1 MFKRVLVANRGEI
14 AVRILRACRELGVE
28 TALICAEVDRDSLPA
43 RMADQVLLM
52 RGLAGRQAYLDI
64 PRIVE
69 AGLSAGAEAVHPG
82 YGFLSENAAFSR
94 ACAEAGLVF
103 VGPGPEAITAL
114 GDKTEARKL
123 MAAAG
128 LPVVPGT
135 VEPVSDLAEALR
147 EADRIGYP
155 VLIKAAGGGGGRGMR
170 KCADRSELERSFSQ
184 AASES
189 QAAFGSSRLFLE
201 RYLEQP
207 RHIEVQV
214 LADQHGQ
221 AVHLFERECS
231 IQRRFQKMLEEAP
244 SPFLD
249 EGQRRTMGEAAVRGA
264 LKAGYAGACT
274 FEFLVDKD
282 KSFYFLEVN
291 TRLQVEHPVT
301 ELVTGVDLVQEQLR
315 IAAGEPLSLK
325 QEEIKLHGWS
335 IECRITCEDPYHGF
349 RPDPGPIQAVHL
361 PAGPGVR
368 VDSHLYPGYV
378 VPRDFD
384 SLLAKLIVWGSDRE
398 QACRR
403 MLAALDEMVVAGVS
417 TSIPFH
423 RALLEHPEFR
433 RGNLSTHFLAEHM
446 GDLKPVFS
454 DEERELAALAAAL
467 SLHRQGGDRRAE
479 LVARSQEEAAL
490 WRLAAR

>member
-43 RMADQVLLM
+43 RMADQVLVL
-52 RGLAGRQAYLDI
+52 RDLAGRQAYLDI

-69 AGLSAGAEAVHPG
+69 AGRSAGAKAVHPG

-123 MAAAG
+123 MSEAG

-135 VEPVSDLAEALR
+135 VEPVADVEEALR
-147 EADRIGYP
+147 EAERIGYP

-170 KCADRSELERSFSQ
+170 KCADRSELERSFAQ

-249 EGQRRTMGEAAVRGA
+249 EGLRRTMGEAAVRGA

-274 FEFLVDKD
+274 FEFLVDKNR
-282 KSFYFLEVN
+282 SFYFLEVN
-291 TRLQVEHPVT
+291 TRLQVEHPVS
-301 ELVTGVDLVQEQLR
+301 ELITGVDLVLEQLR
-315 IAAGEPLSLK
+315 IAAGEPLALK
-325 QEEIKLHGWS
+325 QEEIRLHGWS

-361 PAGPGVR
+361 PAGPGGR
-368 VDSHLYPGYV
+368 VDSHLYP
-378 VPRDFD
+378 
-384 SLLAKLIVWGSDRE
+384 

-433 RGNLSTHFLAEHM
+433 RGNLSTHFLAEHL

>member
-1 MFKRVLVANRGEI
+1 
-14 AVRILRACRELGVE
+14 
-28 TALICAEVDRDSLPA
+28 
-43 RMADQVLLM
+43 
-52 RGLAGRQAYLDI
+52 
-64 PRIVE
+64 
-69 AGLSAGAEAVHPG
+69 
-82 YGFLSENAAFSR
+82 
-94 ACAEAGLVF
+94 
-103 VGPGPEAITAL
+103 
-114 GDKTEARKL
+114 
-123 MAAAG
+123 
-128 LPVVPGT
+128 
-135 VEPVSDLAEALR
+135 
-147 EADRIGYP
+147 
-155 VLIKAAGGGGGRGMR
+155 
-170 KCADRSELERSFSQ
+170 
-184 AASES
+184 
-189 QAAFGSSRLFLE
+189 
-201 RYLEQP
+201 
-207 RHIEVQV
+207 V

-249 EGQRRTMGEAAVRGA
+249 EGLRRTMGEAAVRGA

-274 FEFLVDKD
+274 FEFLVDKNR
-282 KSFYFLEVN
+282 SFYFLEVN
-291 TRLQVEHPVT
+291 TRLQVEHPVS
-301 ELVTGVDLVQEQLR
+301 ELITGVDLVLEQLR
-315 IAAGEPLSLK
+315 IAAGEPLALK
-325 QEEIKLHGWS
+325 QEEIRLHGWS

-433 RGNLSTHFLAEHM
+433 RGNLSTHFLAEHL